1 MCFVLAHLPMNF
13 ASSTEKQGVIMK
25 LAEALSIRADLQ
37 KKISQLKV
45 RMKDSAKVQE
55 GDTPAEDVDA
65 LDKELDDCL
74 AQLEELIYR
83 INLTNMQTMHNGETL
98 TRMIARKDILSMRV
112 SLMRDVLKHVTEKE
126 DRYSRNE
133 IRYVRTVDVNALRK
147 NIDGYSAQ
155 LRKIDL
161 EIQALNWTVELL

>member
-1 MCFVLAHLPMNF
+1 
-13 ASSTEKQGVIMK
+13 MK

-55 GDTPAEDVDA
+55 GDTPAEDVNV
-65 LDKELDDCL
+65 LNKELDDCL
-74 AQLEELIYR
+74 VQLEELIYR

-98 TRMIARKDILSMRV
+98 TRMIARKDILAMRV

-133 IRYVRTVDVNALRK
+133 IRYVRTIDVNMLRK
-147 NIDGYSAQ
+147 SLDGYSAQ
-155 LRKIDL
+155 LRKLDL
-161 EIQALNWTVELL
+161 EIQSLNWTVELL